1 MSHLLRYVQ
10 PNPTATSSV
19 LEVRFWVEGLDHS
32 FLPYGELFERGKIDG
47 EKLLDITRKKL
58 IELGITHT
66 EHQDIVLQAVASISK
81 KRKVG
86 EEDMEREDQSD
97 KKMSTRFG
105 KQSEH
110 LEHAIEHI
118 LVLISERRRARSLH
132 TTFEQPPHNIF
143 IAALEVINVV
153 KMILSILERPPFDCM
168 SEFSSLKNHLIKHI
182 TLLTH
187 FSEQTDLSHEMESD
201 IVDVCKG
208 VTKICHYIMA
218 LPPDLPERHAQIP
231 AFFTP
236 GERPPRVQVPITAK
250 PAKKS
255 LPLRHGPPKYMP
267 PIQPLS
273 MPVTALSSSG
283 PISSFQCMTL
293 PTQRVLERSEHFS
306 RERVSTPSNEGTV
319 SPESDKRNK
328 SETELS
334 DTKGSETSGGSLDL
348 KSLQELTITESD
360 TPLLD
365 SGSERCVI
373 DSDSDRGISS
383 DYDME
388 KYSKDSS
395 SVIWGT
401 DSDSEKGPRC
411 FDSAKLLLEGKSFQI
426 DSSFVE
432 VLMKP
437 EQPLVRIEECHV
449 DSSSLRH
456 WMDSGSEKCL
466 GDSDSEKYLLDSDNE
481 KLDRDSGSEKFH
493 MTLPSEKHSLET
505 GTSQVTLESV
515 KCLMEAEGL
524 IDRER
529 VCKRRLTT
537 SDTESIGM
545 VTPSVSAVSVN
556 VKEKPQ
562 KISSKRYTLDSDSE
576 LSGIDSDSEK
586 HELGSSAVKYLIGIK
601 PFQLGTHSESL
612 WKDSWSEIPALNL
625 DFESPKATDTAEQM
639 RKART
644 CQGTANLSRLQI
656 GFKPDC
662 RRSWMEPERQKSDY
676 EYIGRR
682 SRSRRSQYRSIRLQD
697 SSEECLDDF
706 QSYWDNF
713 ERERL
718 DSSSEK
724 QACIEKEKDKNESKG
739 KEHPKDTK
747 FGNEGF
753 ILVEKREQPILQTVT
768 DKERGISLD
777 IERQSRESESEAH
790 RLGARKKANRP
801 QGFWRPLSMP
811 LPLPQRK
818 KTEQYII
825 PQRDTRVSRIQLV
838 RYMSDD
844 KIVRFKE
851 ESQAPRN
858 NETSQQKTE
867 SDSHN
872 ISPDPN
878 TFTDE
883 KPPKKM
889 SRKISYS
896 KNRSQDFTSDES
908 FQELWSQID
917 LTKLVSPE
925 SFMSAIPVPSCS
937 TTSKSVTRTKVPR
950 ESTISLPMSTQ
961 RCTKCF
967 QEIKNS
973 LPHKCVVDS
982 DDDSD
987 SDHSLQVHISS
998 ETKHSPASKSRRH
1011 PKSSQKIPL
1020 SHSQDPGSPVE
1031 IRCPVHQETPKFLH
1045 CDSCVALQNLIGTTL
1060 AATLPA
1066 DSQSTLGQHRTSPET
1081 EDNSDNEIKPSSP
1094 EKIRYKSSTK
1104 TKHETA
1110 REEETNSEDDADV
1123 EDETDTED
1131 EDDSNDKK
1139 DPKDKSDPDDSE
1151 PKDGNSG
1158 SSTGSNNGSDPSSG
1172 TGPTSDANS
1181 DRDDDTNRGDDPNSA
1196 PESNMESAIN
1206 DDIHSKCTANPEKV
1220 ICTKIEKNAS
1230 RLFTEVDFENINP
1243 DYTSDLQNVIFLDC
1257 ISNNTTQ
1264 TGNDIYFKIDFSP
1277 QNVRSIPNSPGPG
1290 KNDIGFNNSS
1300 SFQNSSPRIQ
1310 NGTEFYYNVNSC
1322 NAIDH
1327 NQTISPN
1334 NEDDPNYD
1342 TGSTGAAGHHY
1353 KAAPNYNKYLDY
1365 VPEFIHVVFSS
1376 PVINLNYIARSS
1388 YITRSNSATPKA
1400 TDTSNNTSYTPD
1412 FTSMHTAN
1420 TYPFSGSTYTPRY
1433 THFIGSSTT
1442 ISPNCSTKN
1451 TNHAPYCVTTSNN
1464 NSTLLLNPEL
1474 DISPLSYISNII
1486 YRHIFNFTTDRKYT
1500 SIPSDFSIFKFY
1512 DPTKLGRNYAKW
1524 NMKKFGA
1531 LSKNSPGSMDFASFK
1546 YLTESKDILDAK
1558 ESDVLKYFC
1567 SLQNSIG
1574 VNDTASLKFYA
1585 NPNSPLSSFGIEVA
1599 AEPDVVKSSGAVN
1612 QYFKIQL
1619 YLRRVALQPYKEW
1632 KIYILKIF
1640 NRRHH
1645 KTISNSKEPGCPWE
1659 RSRMGYS
1666 LSLEL
1671 RVRGIPGTYCAL
1683 RHLDRWCAPASGGRS
1698 LLDKYSGALKA
1709 EGGAEGGPT
1718 EKTPKKSDKPLWRP
1732 AKGSVGVPGGRQP
1745 VRSESGLPMNR
1756 GKEPAERQAR
1766 VQPLSPTRGVAVNP
1780 PRGYAVRFAR
1790 SRSVSPLKDPALSPS
1805 RGRTVNPAR
1814 GRSENPSRGR
1824 AMSPSR
1830 GRSANPSRGRAVKTS
1845 RDHVVSPPRGQAMIP
1860 LRGRTVSPPR
1870 GYALSPPR
1878 GHAVSPAKAPAK
1890 RHGRERALSV
1900 GRGCVDKK
1908 GRRCTVSPTRKHAVR
1923 PKQECALGPA
1933 FIRPPTRYEGKLILG
1948 SAIGVTVKPAEGYAE
1963 EFSRNANRS
1972 GRSTDNNED
1981 EDDSSILTAFIN
1993 FFMKAKAQNWLDL
2006 SWFRRVL
2013 PSFFSE
2019 EDRYF
2024 WSRNRFCAIACTELG
2039 HGKCEGWLWKKRE
2052 SRGISLFSWKKYWF
2066 ILKHSTL
2073 FWFSH
2078 LNDTKADG
2086 FIYLPE
2092 FRIDLAPHCRR
2103 NHAFQV
2109 THARI
2114 KNFYFAATCSDEMKY
2129 WVGQM
2134 LQLAYGSSFG
2144 DAAANAEYRRIG
2156 AMIYANCVLSLKR
2169 DFPVLW
2175 CNNCQEATTIVSV
2188 NPNFEYRR
2196 AQNITDEFIYFRP
2209 IDEEIRE
2216 KLRRQKQQKAT
2227 MASYHQHAHQYTREG
2242 IHQRDLGNMSQVVM
2256 VTTPPLTKELESV
2269 ALIRPK
2275 TSGLLRLEKMPVNSS
2290 GVPESQRLD
2299 VTGIA
2304 SPEERGKGT
2313 AILVAGVPGKEID
2326 DTEIPTL
2333 KFTGLIH
2340 LEALI
2345 NKCSP
2350 SSEYSRPRSPRN
2362 LWLESPENAESPG
2375 SDDLEVARSMIPLR
2389 ERSIFRRS
2397 WAELLDAPLNSEG
2410 LHVLETSPTEEERDN
2425 GYFQLSPYANQAT
2438 SPPTDSHLQSL
2449 QGPFPLLPQRP
2460 KLQRQRS
2467 NSLPSYKI
2475 GRSQNANASELK
2487 SNPNDTRF
2495 FQSDD
2500 NLLAAE
2506 NVKKGDNI
2514 QKAWQKP
2521 TLSTFG
2527 EQAAINPSFK
2537 NFAKLRATGLPNAPA
2552 GLAKDN
2558 VGIPKNT
2565 ASNVSMVCVGI
2576 PRPNPEI
2583 LYNNARVPMGNLQI
2597 PRGSGGIHTG
2607 SAFRGPVD
2615 NVQTPRHNVRASAQ
2629 NVSSALSE
2637 LSKIGEHQL

>member
-58 IELGITHT
+58 IELGISHT

-110 LEHAIEHI
+110 LEHAIDHI

-132 TTFEQPPHNIF
+132 GTFEQPPHNIF

-201 IVDVCKG
+201 IIDVCKG

-218 LPPDLPERHAQIP
+218 LPPDLPERHTQIP

-236 GERPPRVQVPITAK
+236 GERPPRVQVPVTNESE
-250 PAKKS
+250 KKS
-255 LPLRHGPPKYMP
+255 LSMKHGPPKYKP
-267 PIQPLS
+267 PVQPLS

-283 PISSFQCMTL
+283 PLSSLQCVTL
-293 PTQRVLERSEHFS
+293 PTQRVLDRSEHFS
-306 RERVSTPSNEGTV
+306 RDRVSTPSNEGTV
-319 SPESDKRNK
+319 SPRNDKRNK

-432 VLMKP
+432 VLVKP
-437 EQPLVRIEECHV
+437 EQHLVRIEECHV
-449 DSSSLRH
+449 EPGSLRH
-456 WMDSGSEKCL
+456 WMDSSSEKCL
-466 GDSDSEKYLLDSDNE
+466 EDSDSEKYLLDSDNG
-481 KLDRDSGSEKFH
+481 KMDRDSGSEKFH
-493 MTLPSEKHSLET
+493 MTLPSEKH
-505 GTSQVTLESV
+505 TSEIEKSQMISDSV
-515 KCLMEAEGL
+515 KCLMESDGL
-524 IDRER
+524 IDKEKVCRISASER
-529 VCKRRLTT
+529 RVTT
-537 SDTESIGM
+537 SDTESGRM
-545 VTPSVSAVSVN
+545 EPPSAPTVHVMK
-556 VKEKPQ
+556 KEKHQ
-562 KISSKRYTLDSDSE
+562 KIGSKRYNIDSDSE

-586 HELGSSAVKYLIGIK
+586 LELGSAVKYLIDTK
-601 PFQLGTHSESL
+601 PFQLGTTAENL
-612 WKDSWSEIPALNL
+612 WKESWSEIQALNL
-625 DFESPKATDTAEQM
+625 DFESPKKISDTGEHM
-639 RKART
+639 RKAKT
-644 CQGTANLSRLQI
+644 CHGSANLPRFQM
-656 GFKPDC
+656 GFKSDS
-662 RRSWMEPERQKSDY
+662 RRSWIEPERQKSDY

-682 SRSRRSQYRSIRLQD
+682 SRSRRSQYRSVRLQE
-697 SSEECLDDF
+697 SSEECPDDL

-718 DSSSEK
+718 KSNSEK
-724 QACIEKEKDKNESKG
+724 QTNIEKEKDKDQSKDKAKP
-739 KEHPKDTK
+739 KETK
-747 FGNEGF
+747 FGKEGF
-753 ILVEKREQPILQTVT
+753 ILAEKRGRPDIEIESEKEQRIA
-768 DKERGISLD
+768 LD
-777 IERQSRESESEAH
+777 RERQSHESESEAH

-818 KTEQYII
+818 KTEQYTI
-825 PQRDTRVSRIQLV
+825 PQRDNRVSRIQLV

-851 ESQAPRN
+851 DSQALRN
-858 NETSQQKTE
+858 NEASQQKTE
-867 SDSHN
+867 SDSLN

-878 TFTDE
+878 TLTDE
-883 KPPKKM
+883 KPPRKM
-889 SRKISYS
+889 SRKVSYS
-896 KNRSQDFTSDES
+896 RNRSQDFTGDDN
-908 FQELWSQID
+908 FQDLWSQID
-917 LTKLVSPE
+917 LTKLISPE
-925 SFMSAIPVPSCS
+925 SFMSAVPVPSCS
-937 TTSKSVTRTKVPR
+937 TTSKSVIRTKVPR
-950 ESTISLPMSTQ
+950 ESTISLPMGNQ
-961 RCTKCF
+961 KCTKCF
-967 QEIKNS
+967 KEIKSS
-973 LPHKCVVDS
+973 LSHVCVVDS

-987 SDHSLQVHISS
+987 SDHPLQLHFPS
-998 ETKHSPASKSRRH
+998 ETKPSPGPKSRRH
-1011 PKSSQKIPL
+1011 CKSSQRISL
-1020 SHSQDPGSPVE
+1020 SQSQDPGSPVE
-1031 IRCPVHQETPKFLH
+1031 IRCSVHQETPKFLH
-1045 CDSCVALQNLIGTTL
+1045 CDSCVALQKLIGSTI
-1060 AATLPA
+1060 AATFPM
-1066 DSQSTLGQHRTSPET
+1066 DSQSTTGQHRTSPET
-1081 EDNSDNEIKPSSP
+1081 EDNSDNDIKPSSP
-1094 EKIRYKSSTK
+1094 EKYRYKSSTK
-1104 TKHETA
+1104 TKPLPKHEIA
-1110 REEETNSEDDADV
+1110 REDETNSEDDADV
-1123 EDETDTED
+1123 EDETDSED

-1139 DPKDKSDPDDSE
+1139 DPKDKSDPDDTD
-1151 PKDGNSG
+1151 PKDSNSGNS
-1158 SSTGSNNGSDPSSG
+1158 TDSNDGSDPSSG
-1172 TGPTSDANS
+1172 SGPTSDPNS
-1181 DRDDDTNRGDDPNSA
+1181 DRDDDPNEGDDPNSA
-1196 PESNMESAIN
+1196 PDSNIESGLN
-1206 DDIHSKCTANPEKV
+1206 DDIHYKCSTNPEED
-1220 ICTKIEKNAS
+1220 IYTQSAGNAS
-1230 RLFTEVDFENINP
+1230 RLITDVDCENIADARSDMNP
-1243 DYTSDLQNVIFLDC
+1243 NNTPEFQNAIILDC
-1257 ISNNTTQ
+1257 NSTSSNDMWQ
-1264 TGNDIYFKIDFSP
+1264 GNDIYFNIDFRP
-1277 QNVRSIPNSPGPG
+1277 QSVRSIPDSLGLS
-1290 KNDIGFNNSS
+1290 KNDIGLNNIS
-1300 SFQNSSPRIQ
+1300 SFQNNNPDLQKNPDS
-1310 NGTEFYYNVNSC
+1310 YYNANSS
-1322 NAIDH
+1322 NATDH
-1327 NQTISPN
+1327 NKAISPN
-1334 NEDDPNYD
+1334 NEDDLSYD
-1342 TGSTGAAGHHY
+1342 TGPTNTAGHSY
-1353 KAAPNYNKYLDY
+1353 KAAPNYNTYLDY

-1376 PVINLNYIARSS
+1376 SVVNLNYIDRSS
-1388 YITRSNSATPKA
+1388 YVIRPNSAASTIKA
-1400 TDTSNNTSYTPD
+1400 TDTNNITTCTRAVP
-1412 FTSMHTAN
+1412 H
-1420 TYPFSGSTYTPRY
+1420 TYTARTFYISGTTYIPRY
-1433 THFIGSSTT
+1433 THFIGSST
-1442 ISPNCSTKN
+1442 IINPNCN
-1451 TNHAPYCVTTSNN
+1451 TTNNHYASYFATSSNN
-1464 NSTLLLNPEL
+1464 KSSFLLDPEL
-1474 DISPLSYISNII
+1474 EISPLSSITNTI
-1486 YRHIFNFTTDRKYT
+1486 YRHIFSFTTKRKYI
-1500 SIPSDFSIFKFY
+1500 SIPSCFTTLKFY
-1512 DPTKLGRNYAKW
+1512 DPSKLGRNYAKW
-1524 NMKKFGA
+1524 DSKKLGA
-1531 LSKNSPGSMDFASFK
+1531 LFKDSTGSMDFTSFK

-1558 ESDVLKYFC
+1558 ESEIFRYFC
-1567 SLQNSIG
+1567 TLQNSFG
-1574 VNDTASLKFYA
+1574 VKDTASLKFHS
-1585 NPNSPLSSFGIEVA
+1585 NPNSPLSSFGIVVEA
-1599 AEPDVVKSSGAVN
+1599 QPSDVVKFGKSSGAVN
-1612 QYFKIQL
+1612 QLFKIQL

-1632 KIYILKIF
+1632 KIYFLKIF
-1640 NRRHH
+1640 NRRHY
-1645 KTISNSKEPGCPWE
+1645 KTISN
-1659 RSRMGYS
+1659 
-1666 LSLEL
+1666 
-1671 RVRGIPGTYCAL
+1671 
-1683 RHLDRWCAPASGGRS
+1683 S
-1698 LLDKYSGALKA
+1698 LLDKYSGALKT
-1709 EGGAEGGPT
+1709 EGGALGGPT
-1718 EKTPKKSDKPLWRP
+1718 EKTPKRSDKPIWKP
-1732 AKGSVGVPGGRQP
+1732 AKGSAAVPGGGHP
-1745 VRSESGLPMNR
+1745 EPICESFKTSCCESFKRS
-1756 GKEPAERQAR
+1756 
-1766 VQPLSPTRGVAVNP
+1766 
-1780 PRGYAVRFAR
+1780 Y
-1790 SRSVSPLKDPALSPS
+1790 SV
-1805 RGRTVNPAR
+1805 
-1814 GRSENPSRGR
+1814 
-1824 AMSPSR
+1824 
-1830 GRSANPSRGRAVKTS
+1830 NPSRGRAV
-1845 RDHVVSPPRGQAMIP
+1845 SPPRGRVVIP

-1878 GHAVSPAKAPAK
+1878 GRAVSPAKAPAK
-1890 RHGRERALSV
+1890 RHSRERALSL
-1900 GRGCVDKK
+1900 GRGCVERK
-1908 GRRCTVSPTRKHAVR
+1908 GRRCTVSPPRRHAVR

-1933 FIRPPTRYEGKLILG
+1933 FIRPPTTYEGKLILG
-1948 SAIGVTVKPAEGYAE
+1948 SAVGVTVRPAEGFAE
-1963 EFSRNANRS
+1963 ETSRNAKRS
-1972 GRSTDNNED
+1972 GRSSDSNED
-1981 EDDSSILTAFIN
+1981 ESNSSILTEEMNATNKFSEKPGVLSLPDVNALKSYPLSNEAFVN

-2169 DFPVLW
+2169 DFPILW
-2175 CNNCQEATTIVSV
+2175 CNHCQEATTIVSV

-2216 KLRRQKQQKAT
+2216 KIRKQKQQKPT
-2227 MASYHQHAHQYTREG
+2227 MASYHQHAHPYTREG
-2242 IHQRDLGNMSQVVM
+2242 IHQRDLGNISQVVM

-2275 TSGLLRLEKMPVNSS
+2275 TSGLLRLEKMPVKSS

-2375 SDDLEVARSMIPLR
+2375 SDDMEVARSMIPLR

-2438 SPPTDSHLQSL
+2438 SPPRDSHLQSL

-2467 NSLPSYKI
+2467 NSLPPYKI
-2475 GRSQNANASELK
+2475 GRSQKTNASELK
-2487 SNPNDTRF
+2487 LNSKDTRFF

-2506 NVKKGDNI
+2506 NVKKRDNI
-2514 QKAWQKP
+2514 QKAWQRP
-2521 TLSTFG
+2521 IPSTSG
-2527 EQAAINPSFK
+2527 GHPAVNPSSK
-2537 NFAKLRATGLPNAPA
+2537 NSAKLRTTGIPNDPA
-2552 GLAKDN
+2552 QLAKDN
-2558 VGIPKNT
+2558 VGIPKNN
-2565 ASNVSMVCVGI
+2565 ASNMLKSSGI
-2576 PRPNPEI
+2576 Q
-2583 LYNNARVPMGNLQI
+2583 GW
-2597 PRGSGGIHTG
+2597 
-2607 SAFRGPVD
+2607 
-2615 NVQTPRHNVRASAQ
+2615 
-2629 NVSSALSE
+2629 
-2637 LSKIGEHQL
+2637 